1 MLHFFCI
8 PCICMLHLLSIC
20 YILRMGLAP
29 LDTVWGLRLTYMLLL
44 LREGYTGYAYG
55 KFVLYQ
61 LHLFHICYRHPT
73 CRPEHHLIGVYYAS
87 TQEILLTPID
97 MFPEGGFTNK
107 INEEYN
113 KYVSGV
119 LCLPARHPLIS
130 DAGNVSVSVPLM
142 ICAGF
147 VYWHCAGRWAVLD
160 NTHLKIVMH
169 SVDHCCTAT
178 TEVWGLRR
186 WQADHKSLVSA
197 QWFVDSIIE
206 ETIPSIYIPIGLMSF
221 M

>member
-1 MLHFFCI
+1 ML
-8 PCICMLHLLSIC
+8 
-20 YILRMGLAP
+20 Y
-29 LDTVWGLRLTYMLLL
+29 L
-44 LREGYTGYAYG
+44 LR
-55 KFVLYQ
+55 F
-61 LHLFHICYRHPT
+61 CYRHPT

-147 VYWHCAGRWAVLD
+147 VY
-160 NTHLKIVMH
+160 
-169 SVDHCCTAT
+169 
-178 TEVWGLRR
+178 
-186 WQADHKSLVSA
+186 
-197 QWFVDSIIE
+197 
-206 ETIPSIYIPIGLMSF
+206 
-221 M
+221 

>member
-1 MLHFFCI
+1 MSN
-8 PCICMLHLLSIC
+8 ICFKFVLF
-20 YILRMGLAP
+20 
-29 LDTVWGLRLTYMLLL
+29 DTYYTRFVPATFVTYMLYLLCLWYTCKLLICNICCAYDTFDTFVTCMLYL
-44 LREGYTGYAYG
+44 LR
-55 KFVLYQ
+55 F
-61 LHLFHICYRHPT
+61 CYRHPT

-186 WQADHKSLVSA
+186 WQADHKSLVSP
-197 QWFVDSIIE
+197 QWFVDS
-206 ETIPSIYIPIGLMSF
+206 
-221 M
+221 

>member
-1 MLHFFCI
+1 
-8 PCICMLHLLSIC
+8 
-20 YILRMGLAP
+20 
-29 LDTVWGLRLTYMLLL
+29 MLLL

-119 LCLPARHPLIS
+119 LCLPARHRLIL

-142 ICAGF
+142 I
-147 VYWHCAGRWAVLD
+147 CAGRWAVLD

-178 TEVWGLRR
+178 TEV
-186 WQADHKSLVSA
+186 
-197 QWFVDSIIE
+197 
-206 ETIPSIYIPIGLMSF
+206 
-221 M
+221 